1 MDTQCIYHNHI
12 QWTVPQ
18 LQKKKTPRA
27 LTSIYTSTPNGQI
40 YGLGAG
46 VHNHE
51 FLGGSL
57 PSSLHTPVFQMLLS
71 TSQESKSS
79 LLHKRKE
86 RRKPKTKREK
96 PNNNRLNGRL
106 YQLLPKQKE
115 ANWSLLRTPW
125 NKPILGRGRGLGG
138 GAEVGW
144 GQGGGWVTSEIFSYK
159 S

>member
-18 LQKKKTPRA
+18 LQEKKKPPRT
-27 LTSIYTSTPNGQI
+27 LTFIYTSTPNGQI

-79 LLHKRKE
+79 LLHKRKKE
-86 RRKPKTKREK
+86 VTQNQKRKTK
-96 PNNNRLNGRL
+96 
-106 YQLLPKQKE
+106 Q
-115 ANWSLLRTPW
+115 
-125 NKPILGRGRGLGG
+125 
-138 GAEVGW
+138 
-144 GQGGGWVTSEIFSYK
+144 
-159 S
+159 